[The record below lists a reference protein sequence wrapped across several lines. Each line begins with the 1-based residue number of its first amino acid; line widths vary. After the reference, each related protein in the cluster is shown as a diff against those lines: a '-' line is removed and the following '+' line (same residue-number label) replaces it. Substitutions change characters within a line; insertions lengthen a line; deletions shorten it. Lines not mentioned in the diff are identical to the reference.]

1 MKPFLFYCLFP
12 ALVLFANKAFSSDT
26 TLLSHKMIMDKK
38 EVQLKSIFKISD
50 AKIVWSM
57 PPLASGLGSKKIEY
71 AISKTETTTDTAGN
85 KKISTY
91 AVVEEGTHDSSVI
104 TIDYSHLTLA
114 ITSKLKGSEF
124 KITFPLD

>member
-1 MKPFLFYCLFP
+1 
-12 ALVLFANKAFSSDT
+12 
-26 TLLSHKMIMDKK
+26 
-38 EVQLKSIFKISD
+38 
-50 AKIVWSM
+50 M